1 MLQHIKYYIKIGEKM
16 VEVRRENI
24 PADVRKS
31 LQSYEILQVS
41 KSKVTVALYGDEED
55 PLILLEVPRNML
67 A

>member
-1 MLQHIKYYIKIGEKM
+1 M